1 MSRENS
7 HLVNAE
13 GDINEAGKRYLELK
27 REWLSSAHGHIDEQ
41 GQFKFR
47 GFHGTYSIEVSTASK
62 KFRKTFVVDKGDDSP
77 VEVSIAL

>member
-13 GDINEAGKRYLELK
+13 GDINEAGKRFLELK
-27 REWLSSAHGHIDEQ
+27 QEWLSHAHGHIDAQ
-41 GQFKFR
+41 GEFRFR
-47 GFHGTYSIEVSTASK
+47 GFPGTYSVEVITAPK
-62 KFRKTFVVDKGDDSP
+62 KPAKTFVVDKGESP